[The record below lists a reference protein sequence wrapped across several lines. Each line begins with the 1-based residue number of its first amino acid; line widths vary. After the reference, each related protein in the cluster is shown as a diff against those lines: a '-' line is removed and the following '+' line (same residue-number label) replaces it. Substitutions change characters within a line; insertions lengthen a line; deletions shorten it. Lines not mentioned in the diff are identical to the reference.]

1 MKDVEKNENSAEEM
15 TAPKKNNVSRRELL
29 KKYGVYTAPT
39 LVSLVLS
46 SDAYAMNG
54 GVVYSTLA
62 ECQAAHSGMQM
73 TNGHCTSV
81 MAMHL

>member
-1 MKDVEKNENSAEEM
+1 M
-15 TAPKKNNVSRRELL
+15 
-29 KKYGVYTAPT
+29 
-39 LVSLVLS
+39 SLVLS